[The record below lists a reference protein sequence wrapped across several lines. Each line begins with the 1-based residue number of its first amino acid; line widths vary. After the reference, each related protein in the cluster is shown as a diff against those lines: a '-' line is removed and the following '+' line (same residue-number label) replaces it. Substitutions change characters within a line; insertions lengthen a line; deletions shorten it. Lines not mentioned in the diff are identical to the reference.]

1 MRVPQAL
8 VLEKRPR
15 TPPLQSGRASS
26 KDSWTSAAFPGFLFL
41 ATAGSSAGEFV
52 FARENRLRVC
62 DGGFGLLFAL
72 RAKKL
77 LWSEFVKRV
86 RFVLSAYGKL
96 LIFETPT
103 SPSVRRHVNL

>member
-1 MRVPQAL
+1 M
-8 VLEKRPR
+8 LEKHPR
-15 TPPLQSGRASS
+15 TLPLQSGQASS

-41 ATAGSSAGEFV
+41 AIAGSSAGELV
-52 FARENRLRVC
+52 FARENRRRVC

-72 RAKKL
+72 REKNSL
-77 LWSEFVKRV
+77 LSDFVKRV

-96 LIFETPT
+96 LIFEAPT